1 MDDETTFPANCNSC
15 DKIITQE
22 VGAAGCLA
30 IPGRCLRV
38 LARTAVPHSC
48 TTPAL
53 RLAHLTTLQEDTGY
67 NLCDECCAQD
77 GGPMAHH
84 ARDPYCIS
92 GARGVIYMACRMTQ
106 VRVVGR

>member
-1 MDDETTFPANCNSC
+1 MLGNSRP
-15 DKIITQE
+15 
-22 VGAAGCLA
+22 LF
-30 IPGRCLRV
+30 LRV

-53 RLAHLTTLQEDTGY
+53 RLAHLTALQEDTGY
-67 NLCDECCAQD
+67 NLCDECWAQD

-92 GARGVIYMACRMTQ
+92 GARGVIYGGMPDDPGACGGWM
-106 VRVVGR
+106 RVAAAAAAAAAPRPL